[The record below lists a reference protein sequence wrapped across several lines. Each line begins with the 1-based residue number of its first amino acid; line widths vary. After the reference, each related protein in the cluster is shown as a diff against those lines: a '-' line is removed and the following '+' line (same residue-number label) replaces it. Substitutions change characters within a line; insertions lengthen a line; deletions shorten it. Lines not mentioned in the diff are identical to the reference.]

1 MNRISPNIQT
11 LQISLRTFFVIV
23 TIAAV
28 LCMIAGKWESI
39 SCRIK
44 YGNPTDL
51 SSVAIV
57 GINDDA
63 YILEIDG
70 NAPLRPLVIMRKIC
84 FGNRSLE
91 GGKRLAAIM
100 SVKDTARRHGHNPLH
115 VFYWLFTQ
123 PPDKVM
129 RSLYKKT
136 PATTSSA

>member
-28 LCMIAGKWESI
+28 LCMIAGNWESI
-39 SCRIK
+39 ICRIK

-70 NAPLRPLVIMRKIC
+70 QRVHTLSSHTVALANFQALTGASDAIFENVHAAREKYKDDPEALEISVDTKAKV
-84 FGNRSLE
+84 SLGE
-91 GGKRLAAIM
+91 YVLGGKNTNR
-100 SVKDTARRHGHNPLH
+100 
-115 VFYWLFTQ
+115 
-123 PPDKVM
+123 
-129 RSLYKKT
+129 
-136 PATTSSA
+136 

>member
-28 LCMIAGKWESI
+28 LCMIAGNWESI
-39 SCRIK
+39 ICRIK

-70 NAPLRPLVIMRKIC
+70 QRVHTLSSHTVA
-84 FGNRSLE
+84 
-91 GGKRLAAIM
+91 LAKFQALTGA
-100 SVKDTARRHGHNPLH
+100 SDA
-115 VFYWLFTQ
+115 
-123 PPDKVM
+123 PPDI
-129 RSLYKKT
+129 RING
-136 PATTSSA
+136 AWRDRNNHSAFTVKIGDEFVPTR